1 MIQGIAPVSAAN
13 TAVSD
18 PELLSSVTLGQMISA
33 GMGTLA
39 TGTLGAM
46 TGSTLGTPATS
57 GAGGADQA
65 MDAPAELRAYGNG
78 RIPNALLTPIGIGQ
92 HRLWGPAAQAFMKMR
107 SGAAADGVP
116 MSVTD
121 SYRSYENQ
129 VILAAQKGLTK
140 NGGWAAVPG
149 TSEHGWGLAID
160 VDVDQRGFQWLKA
173 HGAEYGWV
181 QRSAREPW
189 HWEYNGQPTKP

>member
-1 MIQGIAPVSAAN
+1 MIQGITPVSGS
-13 TAVSD
+13 TATTA
-18 PELLSSVTLGQMISA
+18 PEALSSVTLGQMITA
-33 GMGTLA
+33 GMGTLTSMTLGGM
-39 TGTLGAM
+39 TGTAAIG
-46 TGSTLGTPATS
+46 ATS
-57 GAGGADQA
+57 GLGAADQA

-78 RIPNALLTPIGIGQ
+78 RIPAALLTPIGIGQ
-92 HRLWGPAAQAFMKMR
+92 HKLWGPAAQAFMKMR
-107 SGAAADGVP
+107 SAAGADGVGL
-116 MSVTD
+116 SVTD
-121 SYRSYENQ
+121 SYRSYDNQ
-129 VILAAQKGLTK
+129 VLLAAQKGLTK

-149 TSEHGWGLAID
+149 TSEHGWGLAVD